1 MKKKKRVDITA
12 YRKRMGDFDKGF
24 TLKEHREIDKDRK
37 GDWDQE
43 DIMRCPACGTEME
56 TWKDEQEC
64 PFCGLTET
72 DIDA

>member
-43 DIMRCPACGTEME
+43 DIMSCNRERNSTICLYCSGDDKTRPCYKEG
-56 TWKDEQEC
+56 
-64 PFCGLTET
+64 
-72 DIDA
+72 